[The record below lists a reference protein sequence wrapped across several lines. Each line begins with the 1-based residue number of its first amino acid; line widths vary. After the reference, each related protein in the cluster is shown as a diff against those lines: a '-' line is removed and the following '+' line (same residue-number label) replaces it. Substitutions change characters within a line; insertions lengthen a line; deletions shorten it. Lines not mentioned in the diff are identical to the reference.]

1 MKMKQEFLR
10 IRATMRKPQ
19 WTWWTMAL
27 WSPGKEGPCWPR
39 ARAEASGQDQA
50 SCAGSMCDLHDRGP
64 PVPASWCLL
73 GNRDFPPSRQQGSHR
88 GRLSTARLP
97 ALSSFS
103 EMALFKKNAL
113 VGAGVALLLWV
124 PCSCAKMPRGGGA
137 DTRIREF
144 LVGEF
149 GNDPQEWISL
159 FN

>member
-1 MKMKQEFLR
+1 MKQEFLR

-137 DTRIREF
+137 EAQKTRAQVP
-144 LVGEF
+144 L
-149 GNDPQEWISL
+149 
-159 FN
+159 